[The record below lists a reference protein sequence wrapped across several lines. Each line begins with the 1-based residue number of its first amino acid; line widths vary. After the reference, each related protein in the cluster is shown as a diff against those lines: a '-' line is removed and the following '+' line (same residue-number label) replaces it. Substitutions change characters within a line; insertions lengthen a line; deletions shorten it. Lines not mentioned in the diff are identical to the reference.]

1 MGEKF
6 INTNYI
12 VNGSIVSP
20 DSITTLDSVCED
32 NSKTFLSN
40 GGEISV
46 KVDIPEQDIC
56 KLMWDFYGDQVKRIL
71 TPHRIIHNRKTDE
84 TIVIWKDG
92 TKTKV
97 KLMQG
102 EKSSPYTAYTAAL
115 AKRIYGSNTQVSKIV
130 DMTIEPEKRSKS

>member
-6 INTNYI
+6 INTDYI
-12 VNGSIVSP
+12 INGSIISP

-32 NSKTFLSN
+32 DSKTFLLN
-40 GGEISV
+40 GGV
-46 KVDIPEQDIC
+46 KVDVSEQDFC
-56 KLMWDFYGDQVKRIL
+56 KLMWDLYGDQIKRTL

-84 TIVIWKDG
+84 TIVIWKDD

-97 KLMQG
+97 KLMEG

-130 DMTIEPEKRSKS
+130 GMTIEPEKRSKS

>member
-6 INTNYI
+6 INADYI
-12 VNGSIVSP
+12 VSGSITSP
-20 DSITTLDSVCED
+20 DPVITTDLVCKEKP
-32 NSKTFLSN
+32 KTFFPG
-40 GGEISV
+40 GGEIAV
-46 KVDIPEQDIC
+46 KVDISEQDFC
-56 KLMWDFYGDQVKRIL
+56 KFMWDLYGDQIKRAL

-97 KLMQG
+97 KLMEG

-115 AKRIYGSNTQVSKIV
+115 AKKIYGSNTQVSKIV
-130 DMTIEPEKRSKS
+130 SMTIEPEKRSKS

>member
-12 VNGSIVSP
+12 LNGSIISP

-32 NSKTFLSN
+32 DSKTSLLK
-40 GGEISV
+40 GDEIHV
-46 KVDIPEQDIC
+46 AFNITEQDIC
-56 KLMWDFYGDQVKRIL
+56 KFMWCVYGDQIKRTL
-71 TPHRIIHNRKTDE
+71 TPHRIIHNHKTDE

-97 KLMQG
+97 KLMEG

>member
-6 INTNYI
+6 INANYI
-12 VNGSIVSP
+12 LNGSIISP

-32 NSKTFLSN
+32 DSKTFLSN

-46 KVDIPEQDIC
+46 TVDLSEQDIC
-56 KLMWDFYGDQVKRIL
+56 KFLWDLYGDQIKRIL

-97 KLMQG
+97 KLMEG
-102 EKSSPYTAYTAAL
+102 EKSSPYTDYTAAL

>member
-1 MGEKF
+1 MSENF
-6 INTNYI
+6 INTDYI
-12 VNGSIVSP
+12 VSGSITSP
-20 DSITTLDSVCED
+20 NPCTISGSVHKEEP
-32 NSKTFLSN
+32 KTFSPG

-46 KVDIPEQDIC
+46 KVDISEQDFC
-56 KLMWDFYGDQVKRIL
+56 KFMWCVYGDQIKRTL

-97 KLMQG
+97 KLMEG

-115 AKRIYGSNTQVSKIV
+115 AKRIYGSNTQVNKIV
-130 DMTIEPEKRSKS
+130 SMTIEPEKRSKS